1 MLATRQSRSGLD
13 AAGFEINFTPRTRKP
28 KRHSATARSREARGA
43 CQFLLYPGYA
53 VPPYDNS
60 LLAKIIIRAET
71 WNVALA
77 RLRHALDQFEVKG
90 IVTTVGPHKQL
101 ARLDDVQAARCDAGF
116 LTA

>member
-1 MLATRQSRSGLD
+1 MHVDT
-13 AAGFEINFTPRTRKP
+13 
-28 KRHSATARSREARGA
+28 
-43 CQFLLYPGYA
+43 LLYPGHA
-53 VPPYDNS
+53 VPPYDDY

-77 RLRHALDQFEVKG
+77 RLHHPLDQFEVKG
-90 IVTTVGPHKQL
+90 IVTTVCLREQL